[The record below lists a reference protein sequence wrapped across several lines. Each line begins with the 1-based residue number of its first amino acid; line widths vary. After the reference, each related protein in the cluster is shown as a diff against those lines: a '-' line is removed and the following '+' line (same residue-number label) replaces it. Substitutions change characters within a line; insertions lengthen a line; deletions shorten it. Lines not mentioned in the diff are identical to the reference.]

1 MPTFSLFD
9 GDADFTIFE
18 RRLPHWS
25 QSHALAFITWRTLDS
40 LPAKVLSEWLAERA
54 GWLRRQGIDADSAEW
69 KAQVAELASKRQAE
83 FWDLC
88 GRRWHG
94 LLDECHGACPFRDL
108 KAAEIVAKSL
118 LHFDGDRYD
127 LTDFVIMP
135 NHVHFLA
142 SFPSEDGMLTQ
153 VESWK
158 HYMAFHLNKLLGGKG
173 RFWQQDGF
181 DHLVRSWKQFEY
193 LRKYIAE
200 NPQKA
205 GLPIGSCLH
214 YSAAIKEC

>member
-1 MPTFSLFD
+1 
-9 GDADFTIFE
+9 
-18 RRLPHWS
+18 
-25 QSHALAFITWRTLDS
+25 
-40 LPAKVLSEWLAERA
+40 
-54 GWLRRQGIDADSAEW
+54 
-69 KAQVAELASKRQAE
+69 
-83 FWDLC
+83 
-88 GRRWHG
+88 
-94 LLDECHGACPFRDL
+94 
-108 KAAEIVAKSL
+108 
-118 LHFDGDRYD
+118 
-127 LTDFVIMP
+127 
-135 NHVHFLA
+135 
-142 SFPSEDGMLTQ
+142 MLTQ